1 MIRQIIFYKDYFREF
16 FDEQEEKVKEK
27 IDFVLDLI
35 ANVERVPEKFLKH
48 LTATDGLYEIRV
60 KSGSNIFRIFC
71 FFDEGKLVVLL
82 HGFQK
87 KTDKKPPKELER
99 AKGLKKEYFTEKAK
113 RK

>member
-1 MIRQIIFYKDYFREF
+1 MQ
-16 FDEQEEKVKEK
+16 EK

-35 ANVERVPEKFLKH
+35 VNVERVPEKFLKH
-48 LTATDGLYEIRV
+48 LTGTDGLYEVRV
-60 KSGSNIFRIFC
+60 KSGSTIFRIFC
-71 FFDEGKLVVLL
+71 FFDKGKLVVLL

-87 KTDKKPPKELER
+87 KTEKTPSKELER